1 MDNILIKYFL
11 YSTIYDTIISYLF
24 IANNINS
31 TNIFC
36 FTIGG
41 IFLFKLIRFLKP
53 YKKQVILGPAFKL
66 LEAIL
71 ELLIPLL
78 MALLIDNGVKTHNLS
93 YVLKIGGF
101 MLLTA
106 IIGAASA
113 FVCQYYASI
122 ASQGVG
128 TVIRNDLFKKIET
141 FSFIEIDKFGTSSL
155 INRLTSDVNQ
165 LQLAVAMLI
174 RLVVRVP
181 FLCIGGIIMVM
192 FINLKLSIILL
203 IIMPLFAIILYLI
216 MSKSIPL
223 YKNVQQRLDK
233 LSIVVRENLSGVRV
247 IRAFAKVNSERLRFS
262 KANKD
267 YADNAINVGKI
278 SALLNPATTVI
289 INFGIAAVLWFGGIE
304 VNIGNMSQGEVIAFI
319 NYINTILSALI
330 ILANLVILFTKAA
343 ASASRVNEVFS
354 MEPSIVDEKSFAE
367 ALPLNID
374 SSVVAIEFKNVSFSY
389 NKSSEYAL
397 KNITFKINRGETIGI
412 IGSTGSGKT
421 TLISLIARLY
431 DTTEGSVTVNGID
444 VKNQA
449 QNSLRNIIGMVP
461 QKAVLFKGTV
471 SENIRWGKE
480 FASEDEIKEAAK
492 IAQADKFINNLPKGY
507 DTIISQGGSNLS
519 GGQKQRLTIARAL
532 VRKPE
537 ILILDD
543 SSSALDYATDTALR
557 KKLKESTDNM
567 TVIMITQRVS
577 TIKNS
582 DLIIVLDEGEIVGI
596 GKNDILMETCDVYRE
611 IYNSQLESEV
621 N

>member
-1 MDNILIKYFL
+1 M
-11 YSTIYDTIISYLF
+11 
-24 IANNINS
+24 
-31 TNIFC
+31 
-36 FTIGG
+36 
-41 IFLFKLIRFLKP
+41 FKLIRFLKP

-141 FSFIEIDKFGTSSL
+141 FSFVEIDKLGTSSL

-181 FLCIGGIIMVM
+181 FLCVGGIIMVM
-192 FINLKLSIILL
+192 FINFKLSIILL
-203 IIMPLFAIILYLI
+203 IMMPLFAIILYFI

-223 YKNVQQRLDK
+223 YKNVQQKLDK

-247 IRAFAKVNSERLRFS
+247 IRAFAKVDSERLRFN

-267 YADNAINVGKI
+267 YADNTINVGKI

-304 VNIGNMSQGEVIAFI
+304 VNIGNMTQGEVIAFI

-354 MEPSIVDEKSFAE
+354 IQPSIVDKKSSLE
-367 ALPLNID
+367 ALSSNID
-374 SSVVAIEFKNVSFSY
+374 SSATVIEFKNVSFSY

-397 KNITFKINRGETIGI
+397 KNINFRINRGETIGI

-444 VKNQA
+444 VKDQA

-480 FASEDEIKEAAK
+480 FATEDEIREAAR
-492 IAQADKFINNLPKGY
+492 IAQADKFIENLPQGY

-557 KKLKESTDNM
+557 KELKENTNNM

-596 GKNDILMETCDVYRE
+596 GKNDILMETCDVYSE